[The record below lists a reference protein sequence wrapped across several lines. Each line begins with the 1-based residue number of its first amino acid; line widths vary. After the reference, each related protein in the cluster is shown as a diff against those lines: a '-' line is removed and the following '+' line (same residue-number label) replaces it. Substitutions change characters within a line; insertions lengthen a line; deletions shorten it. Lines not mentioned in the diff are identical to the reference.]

1 MTPGTPATMPA
12 GSSASAGSSPL
23 LDLRHISHSFG
34 GVRAVDDASL
44 QIAGGRITGLIG
56 PNGAGKSTL
65 LNVIAGSIQGRSGE
79 ILFDGQNIVTWPA
92 HKRALAGIARTF
104 QLSSE
109 FKRLTVIEN
118 MLCGVHLSRGES
130 LGGALLGPRWWGRAQ
145 RDAID
150 RGVEILTRFALDKK
164 GNELAGSLSGGERR
178 LVEIARAFMSQPRV
192 LLLDEPLAG
201 VHPRSVGRIIDALRS
216 LRDSGVTMVMCLH
229 EPDAVKSAC
238 DSVAVMA
245 QGSVIAVGSFDE
257 VRTNNAVLGAYLGA

>member
-1 MTPGTPATMPA
+1 MPA
-12 GSSASAGSSPL
+12 GSSAAAGSSL
-23 LDLRHISHSFG
+23 MELRHISHSFG

-44 QIAGGRITGLIG
+44 QIAKGRITGLIG

-65 LNVIAGSIQGRSGE
+65 LNVMAGSIQSRSGE
-79 ILFDGQNIVTWPA
+79 ILLDGQNIVTWPA

-130 LGGALLGPRWWGRAQ
+130 LGSALLGPRWWGRAQ
-145 RDAID
+145 REAID
-150 RGVEILTRFALDKK
+150 RGIEILTRFALDKK

-178 LVEIARAFMSQPRV
+178 LVEIGRAFMSQPRV

-201 VHPRSVGRIIDALRS
+201 VHPRSAGRIIDALQS

-229 EPDAVKSAC
+229 EPDAVKRAC
-238 DSVAVMA
+238 DGVAVMA